1 MSVLKNVHYVRVK
14 LKFFITRRNW
24 NIITKRNLLEIVV
37 DNICWNE
44 SEYMSNKRCR
54 FKVVENVTAFH
65 HNHKA
70 SVLTKKKLSYVLKQN
85 SCVDKVPSP
94 IHFIYAVHHEKE
106 E

>member
-1 MSVLKNVHYVRVK
+1 MSLQGSGECHS
-14 LKFFITRRNW
+14 IP
-24 NIITKRNLLEIVV
+24 I
-37 DNICWNE
+37 
-44 SEYMSNKRCR
+44 
-54 FKVVENVTAFH
+54 H
-65 HNHKA
+65 HNHKS